1 MRIFVIICRINGVPA
16 CANKDLLTGILRDL
30 WQFKGFVVSDAG
42 AIDYMRTE
50 HNYRE
55 TKWDTV
61 VAALTAGVNLELST
75 KSHAINQ
82 NLVYNTF
89 IAASLPPANEVCES
103 YVFTDVCLST
113 GVSVQ
118 GGFCP
123 EGSLSGGLCPGGL
136 CPGVSLSREVS
147 LSRGVSVWE
156 DLCSGISVQGG
167 LCQGNPPN
175 GNVQA
180 VCILLECILVSMVF

>member
-1 MRIFVIICRINGVPA
+1 M
-16 CANKDLLTGILRDL
+16 
-30 WQFKGFVVSDAG
+30 SDAG

-50 HNYRE
+50 QNYRE

-123 EGSLSGGLCPGGL
+123 EGSLSRGP
-136 CPGVSLSREVS
+136 
-147 LSRGVSVWE
+147 LSRGVSV
-156 DLCSGISVQGG
+156 QGG
-167 LCQGNPPN
+167 LCPGRYLCPGGSLSGRISVRGSLSRGVFVRETPQ
-175 GNVQA
+175 
-180 VCILLECILVSMVF
+180 MVMCRRYASYWNAFLFLWCFNTVF